1 MAVVQSAPL
10 LNFGA
15 LPPENSD
22 PETARAVVVPMPYEG
37 TTSYRPGTKDGP
49 MAILMASRQVEL
61 YDDELDAEPYEVG
74 IATLPEIVPSRRDY
88 QAPIEQTYE
97 AVKEVL
103 GRGQFPVV
111 LGGEHSISAG
121 AIRAAHESHPELSI
135 LQIDAH
141 ADLRDAYEDTPQ
153 SHASVM
159 RRICEMKIPLT
170 QVGIRN
176 ISGEEM
182 EFWKRERP
190 STIFWAR
197 DIRPGRF
204 DPKAIVSTLT
214 DKVFLTIDV
223 DGLDPAIMPAT
234 GTPEP
239 GGLGWYE
246 VLDLLR
252 ELFAT
257 REVVGA
263 DMLELAPLPG
273 LVAPDFL
280 CAKLVYK
287 IIGYKFCLPAAGR
300 S

>member
-1 MAVVQSAPL
+1 MSVQSAPV

-22 PETARAVVVPMPYEG
+22 IATARAVVVPMPYEG

-49 MAILMASRQVEL
+49 VAILMASRQFEL
-61 YDDELDAEPYEVG
+61 YDEELDAEPCEVG
-74 IATLPEIVPSRRDY
+74 IATVAEIVPSRRDY
-88 QAPIEQTYE
+88 QAPIEQTYQ
-97 AVKEVL
+97 AVKEIL
-103 GRGQFPVV
+103 ARGQFPIV

-121 AIRAAHESHPELSI
+121 AIKAAHEAHQDLSI
-135 LQIDAH
+135 LQLDAH

-159 RRICEMKIPLT
+159 RRVCEMKIPLT

-176 ISGEEM
+176 ISSEEM
-182 EFWKRERP
+182 DFWKRDRP

-197 DIRPGRF
+197 DIRPGKF

-214 DKVFLTIDV
+214 GKVFLTIDV
-223 DGLDPAIMPAT
+223 DGFDPSIMPST

-239 GGLGWYE
+239 GGLGWYD

-257 REVVGA
+257 RDVVGA

-287 IIGYKFCLPAAGR
+287 LVGYKFCLPTGDR
-300 S
+300 P

>member
-1 MAVVQSAPL
+1 MKSSFTTAPI

-15 LPPENSD
+15 LPPEHSD
-22 PETARAVVVPMPYEG
+22 PATAKAVVIPMPYEG

-49 MAILMASRQVEL
+49 LAILMASRQVEL
-61 YDDELDAEPYEVG
+61 YDDELDAEPYEAG
-74 IATLPEIVPSRRDY
+74 IATLAEIVPSRRDY
-88 QAPIEQTYE
+88 QAPISQTYD
-97 AVKEVL
+97 AVKAVL
-103 GRGQFPVV
+103 DQGQFPIV

-121 AIRAAHESHPELSI
+121 AIQATHERYSDLSI

-141 ADLRDAYEDTPQ
+141 ADLRDAYEDTPA

-176 ISGEEM
+176 ISAEEM
-182 EFWKRERP
+182 AFWKREKP

-197 DIRPGRF
+197 DLRKGF
-204 DPKAIVSTLT
+204 DPEAIVATLSPR
-214 DKVFLTIDV
+214 VFLTIDV

-239 GGLGWYE
+239 GGLGWYD

-252 ELFAT
+252 CLFAR
-257 REVVGA
+257 REVVAA
-263 DMLELAPLPG
+263 DILELAPMPG
-273 LVAPDFL
+273 NVAPDFL

-287 IIGYKFCLPAAGR
+287 IVGYRFFRERLSA
-300 S
+300 

>member
-1 MAVVQSAPL
+1 
-10 LNFGA
+10 
-15 LPPENSD
+15 
-22 PETARAVVVPMPYEG
+22 MPYEG

-49 MAILMASRQVEL
+49 LAILMASRQVEL
-61 YDDELDAEPYEVG
+61 YDDELDAEPYEAG

-88 QAPIEQTYE
+88 QAPIAQTYD
-97 AVKEVL
+97 AVKAVL
-103 GRGQFPVV
+103 DKGQFPIV

-121 AIRAAHESHPELSI
+121 GIQAAHEAYPDLCI

-176 ISGEEM
+176 ISAEEM
-182 EFWKRERP
+182 AFWKRDRP

-197 DIRPGRF
+197 DLARRF
-204 DPKAIVSTLT
+204 DPQEIVATLSRH
-214 DKVFLTIDV
+214 VFLTIDV

-239 GGLGWYE
+239 GGLGWYQ

-252 ELFAT
+252 ELFST
-257 REVVGA
+257 REVVAA

-273 LVAPDFL
+273 HVAPDFL

-287 IIGYKFCLPAAGR
+287 IVGYKFYLAGTAAPPTLDLG
-300 S
+300 